1 VRPYPHLTEDSFSI
15 SSSRPLPRHLSDE
28 DLFVRLRALRCRI
41 AQQYA
46 VSEHR
51 VHLADDRSDVWAT
64 SFRFAT
70 AAILYLGLS
79 HVAFAQRAGRTDA
92 RLREPPVAVAQPWP
106 NDSSWRQIGPAAFG
120 GRVDDIEAVASDPRI
135 IFVASAGGGV
145 FRSKNNGTTWEP
157 VFDKFG
163 NTLSIGDIAIA
174 PSDPNV
180 VWVGTGEANNR
191 QSSTLGDGVYKSTDG
206 GTTWR
211 HMGLRETQSIGR
223 IVIDPRNSNVVVVA
237 AVGHL
242 FGPNDERGLYRTKD
256 GGATWQKVLGVDAN
270 TGATDVVMS
279 PDGRTLVAAM
289 YQRRRREFGFAGS
302 GPGSGL
308 WRSTDG
314 GDTWSR
320 VTSGMPAG
328 DLGRIGLDISASNP
342 NTMYA
347 IVEASPPGGGVY
359 RSDDGGATWVRK
371 NSVNQRG
378 NYFSQIRVDPTN
390 PNHLWLLA
398 TALLASN
405 DGGATFSG
413 DSIAPYAHPD
423 HHAMWIDPK
432 QPQHVMLGNDGGVYF
447 SYDNGRSWSYIDN
460 LPISQ
465 FYDISIDDREPYW
478 IYGGAQDNGSW
489 AFPSATYSRGGMTNL
504 DVQNTGFGDGFQS
517 AVDPIDHRFIHAN
530 SQNGRAFLAD
540 MVTREERFI
549 QPVAPAGLDPYRFNW
564 NTAMQQSPND
574 PRALYIGAQKLL
586 RSTDRGTT
594 WREISPDLTKHVG
607 RAALSVG
614 DGFPAGRSLS
624 ANDGVSAYGNITT
637 ISESPSARGTIY
649 VGTDDGNVQMT
660 TDGGN
665 HWTDLT
671 PRFSMPQA
679 RYVSKVYAS
688 RHDARTAFVAFDGH
702 WDDDQK
708 PYFFKTSDGGVTWT
722 SIANDLPNW
731 KPVKT
736 VEEDPR
742 NPNLLFVGTEFGLYW
757 TLDGGRHWSPA
768 TGNVPPVMI
777 DRIIVNPKNNDL
789 ILATHG
795 RGVIILDDIAPLEE
809 SAAHDEVRLLPAR
822 AAAEVQTYRD
832 LPWPGGNAFVAKNSP
847 IGTYF
852 TYVVANDPPTAD
864 SVTIQVLTRD
874 GSVVNQMVGPDRPG
888 TNRVVWDMRY
898 QFKYVPPASDS
909 GFYGPPRAPYVP
921 SGEYTVA
928 LTARGRTTTEKVQ
941 VRNDSRGASTPAGLN
956 ERIRV
961 NERARDISRT
971 YFDVVTTLDTID
983 VILTEA
989 KDLLPSD
996 SAAKSLSTKIT
1007 ALRQRARGNSITS
1020 GIGRVFDLTAAIES
1034 SSMPPTEAQQR
1045 SVTASVVEFTEIAA
1059 KVNDIISNQLPA
1071 LSAKAGRTDAHAIA
1085 RVRPPE

>member
-1 VRPYPHLTEDSFSI
+1 MP
-15 SSSRPLPRHLSDE
+15 PL
-28 DLFVRLRALRCRI
+28 
-41 AQQYA
+41 
-46 VSEHR
+46 
-51 VHLADDRSDVWAT
+51 
-64 SFRFAT
+64 RFAT
-70 AAILYLGLS
+70 AAVLCLAAS
-79 HVAFAQRAGRTDA
+79 RQAAAQRTAPR
-92 RLREPPVAVAQPWP
+92 RQEPAVAIAQPWP
-106 NDSSWRQIGPAAFG
+106 NDSSWRHLGPAAFG

-135 IFVASAGGGV
+135 IFVASAAGGV
-145 FRSKNNGTTWEP
+145 FRSKNNGTTWDA
-157 VFDKFG
+157 VFDKYG

-191 QSSTLGDGVYKSTDG
+191 QSSTWGDGVYKSTDG

-223 IVIDPRNSNVVVVA
+223 IVVDPRNPDLVFVA
-237 AVGHL
+237 VVGHL
-242 FGPNDERGLYRTKD
+242 FGPNEERGLYRTKD
-256 GGATWQKVLGVDAN
+256 GGATWKKVLGVDAN

-279 PDGRTLVAAM
+279 PDGRTLLAAT

-328 DLGRIGLDISASNP
+328 DLGRIGLDMAASDP
-342 NTMYA
+342 NVVYA
-347 IVEASPPGGGVY
+347 IIEASPPGGGVY
-359 RSDDGGATWVRK
+359 RSDDRGATWVRK

-378 NYFSQIRVDPTN
+378 NYFSQVRVDPQN
-390 PNHLWLLA
+390 PNHVWLLA

-413 DSIAPYAHPD
+413 DSIAAYAHPD

-465 FYDISIDDREPYW
+465 FYDIAIDDREPYW

-517 AVDPIDHRFIHAN
+517 AVDPLDRRFIHAN

-549 QPVAPAGLDPYRFNW
+549 QPVAPAGQDPYRFNW

-574 PRALYIGAQKLL
+574 PHALYIGAQKLL

-594 WREISPDLTKHVG
+594 WQEISPDVTKHVS
-607 RAALSVG
+607 RAGLSVG

-637 ISESPSARGTIY
+637 ISESPNARGTIY

-660 TDGGN
+660 TDGGG

-671 PRFSMPQA
+671 SRFGMTPT

-688 RHDARTAFVAFDGH
+688 RHDPRTAYVAFDGH
-702 WDDDQK
+702 WDDDEK
-708 PYFFKTSDGGVTWT
+708 PYLFKTTDGGASWT
-722 SIANDLPNW
+722 SISSDLPSW

-736 VEEDPR
+736 LEEDPR
-742 NPNLLFVGTEFGLYW
+742 NANLLFVGTEFGLYW
-757 TLDGGRHWSPA
+757 TTDGGRHWSAA

-777 DRIIVNPKNNDL
+777 DRIIVNSKSNDL
-789 ILATHG
+789 ILGTHG
-795 RGVIILDDIAPLEE
+795 RGVILLEDIAPLEE
-809 SAAHDEVRLLPAR
+809 SASRDDVRLLPAR
-822 AAAEVQTYRD
+822 SATEVQTYRD

-847 IGTYF
+847 IGTYIS
-852 TYVVANDPPTAD
+852 YVVANDPPSAD
-864 SVTIQVLTRD
+864 TVRIRVIAAD
-874 GSVVNQMVGPDRPG
+874 GGVVNQMVGPDRPG
-888 TNRVVWDMRY
+888 THRVLWDLRY
-898 QFKYVPPASDS
+898 QFKYVPPPSDS

-921 SGEYTVA
+921 AGEYTVA
-928 LTARGRTTTEKVQ
+928 LTARGRTVTQKVQ
-941 VRNDSRGASTPAGLN
+941 VRNDPRGASTPAGLRDRAAIN
-956 ERIRV
+956 L
-961 NERARDISRT
+961 RARDISRT
-971 YFDVVTTLDTID
+971 YYDVVTALNAID
-983 VILTEA
+983 GVLSEA
-989 KDLLPSD
+989 KEQLSSD
-996 SAAKSLSTKIT
+996 SAAKSLSTEIT
-1007 ALRQRARGNSITS
+1007 TLRQRARGNSITS
-1020 GIGRVFDLTAAIES
+1020 GIGRLFDLTAAIES
-1034 SSMPPTEAQQR
+1034 SSMPPTDAQQR
-1045 SVTASVVEFTEIAA
+1045 S
-1059 KVNDIISNQLPA
+1059 
-1071 LSAKAGRTDAHAIA
+1071 LS
-1085 RVRPPE
+1085 

>member
-1 VRPYPHLTEDSFSI
+1 M
-15 SSSRPLPRHLSDE
+15 
-28 DLFVRLRALRCRI
+28 C
-41 AQQYA
+41 
-46 VSEHR
+46 
-51 VHLADDRSDVWAT
+51 AT

-70 AAILYLGLS
+70 AAVLYLALS
-79 HVAFAQRAGRTDA
+79 HAAFAQRAGRTNA
-92 RLREPPVAVAQPWP
+92 PLREPPVAVAQPWP
-106 NDSSWRQIGPAAFG
+106 NDSSWRHIGPAAFG

-135 IFVASAGGGV
+135 IFVASAAGGV
-145 FRSKNNGTTWEP
+145 FRSKNNGTTWEA

-191 QSSTLGDGVYKSTDG
+191 QSSTWGDGAYKSTDG

-223 IVIDPRNSNVVVVA
+223 IVIDPRNPDIVFVA

-256 GGATWQKVLGVDAN
+256 GGTTWTKVLGVDAN

-279 PDGRTLVAAM
+279 SDGRTLLAAT

-320 VTSGMPAG
+320 VTTGMPAG

-342 NTMYA
+342 STMYA

-359 RSDDGGATWVRK
+359 RSDDGGATWTRK
-371 NSVNQRG
+371 SSVNQRG
-378 NYFSQIRVDPTN
+378 NYFSQIRVDPKN
-390 PNHLWLLA
+390 PNHVWLLA

-405 DGGATFSG
+405 DGGTTFSD

-423 HHAMWIDPK
+423 HHAMWIDPRE
-432 QPQHVMLGNDGGVYF
+432 PQHLMLGNDGGVYF
-447 SYDNGRSWSYIDN
+447 SYDNGRSWSYVDN

-465 FYDISIDDREPYW
+465 FYDISIDDRDPYW

-489 AFPSATYSRGGMTNL
+489 AFPSATYSRGGMTNT
-504 DVQNTGFGDGFQS
+504 DVQNIGFGDGFQS
-517 AVDPIDHRFIHAN
+517 AVDPIDRRFIHAN

-549 QPVAPAGLDPYRFNW
+549 QPVAAAGQEPYRFNW

-594 WREISPDLTKHVG
+594 WQEISPDLTKHLG
-607 RAALSVG
+607 RAGLSVG

-637 ISESPSARGTIY
+637 ISESPRARGTIY

-671 PRFSMPQA
+671 PRFAMPQT

-688 RHDARTAFVAFDGH
+688 RHDPRTAYVAFDGH

-708 PYFFKTSDGGVTWT
+708 PYLFKTSNGGATWT
-722 SIANDLPNW
+722 SIATDLPNW
-731 KPVKT
+731 TPVKT
-736 VEEDPR
+736 IEEDPR
-742 NPNLLFVGTEFGLYW
+742 NPNLLFAGTEFGLYW
-757 TLDGGRHWSPA
+757 TLDGGNRWSRA
-768 TGNVPPVMI
+768 SGNVPPVMI
-777 DRIIVNPKNNDL
+777 DRIIVNPKNDDL
-789 ILATHG
+789 ILGTHG

-809 SAAHDEVRLLPAR
+809 PVVRDDVRLSPPR
-822 AAAEVQTYRD
+822 AATEVQTYRD
-832 LPWPGGNAFVAKNSP
+832 LPWPGGNAFVAKNPS
-847 IGTYF
+847 IGTF
-852 TYVVANDPPTAD
+852 ISYVVTNDPSTTD
-864 SVTIQVLTRD
+864 SVKIQVRAGD
-874 GSVVNQMVGPDRPG
+874 GSVVNQMVGPDRAG
-888 TNRVVWDMRY
+888 VHRVVWDMRY
-898 QFKYVPPASDS
+898 QFKYVPPPSDS

-921 SGEYTVA
+921 PGEYTIA
-928 LTARGRTTTEKVQ
+928 LTARGRTTTQKMQ
-941 VRNDSRGASTPAGLN
+941 VRADPRGASTPAGLRDRAAIN
-956 ERIRV
+956 L
-961 NERARDISRT
+961 RARDLSRV
-971 YFDVVTTLDTID
+971 YFDVVTTLDAID
-983 VILTEA
+983 AAVSES
-989 KDLLPSD
+989 KDLLSSD
-996 SAAKSLSTKIT
+996 TAAKSLSTQIT
-1007 ALRQRARGNSITS
+1007 TLRQRARGNSITS

-1034 SSMPPTEAQQR
+1034 SSMPPTDAQQR
-1045 SVTASVVEFTEIAA
+1045 SLAASVAEFTEIVA
-1059 KVNDIISNQLPA
+1059 KVNEIISNQLPA
-1071 LSAKAGRTDAHAIA
+1071 LLAKAGRTSTPAIA
-1085 RVRPPE
+1085 RVQAPN

>member
-1 VRPYPHLTEDSFSI
+1 M
-15 SSSRPLPRHLSDE
+15 SSLRLATTATLC
-28 DLFVRLRALRCRI
+28 FV
-41 AQQYA
+41 
-46 VSEHR
+46 
-51 VHLADDRSDVWAT
+51 LAH
-64 SFRFAT
+64 
-70 AAILYLGLS
+70 AAS
-79 HVAFAQRAGRTDA
+79 AQRSGRTNA
-92 RLREPPVAVAQPWP
+92 RLQEPAVAVAQPWP
-106 NDSSWRQIGPAAFG
+106 NDSSWRHIGPAAFG

-135 IFVASAGGGV
+135 IFVASAAGGV
-145 FRSKNNGTTWEP
+145 FRTKNNGTTWEP

-163 NTLSIGDIAIA
+163 TTLSIGDIAIA

-191 QSSTLGDGVYKSTDG
+191 QSSTWGDGVYRSTDG

-223 IVIDPRNSNVVVVA
+223 IVVDPRNPDVVFVA

-242 FGPNDERGLYRTKD
+242 FGPNEERGLYRTKD
-256 GGATWQKVLGVDAN
+256 GGATWKKVLGVDAN

-279 PDGRTLVAAM
+279 PDGRTLLAAM

-320 VTSGMPAG
+320 VTNGMPAG

-342 NTMYA
+342 NIIYA
-347 IVEASPPGGGVY
+347 IIEASPPGGGVY
-359 RSDDGGATWVRK
+359 RSEDGGATWARK
-371 NSVNQRG
+371 NPVNQRG
-378 NYFSQIRVDPTN
+378 NYFSQIRVDPKN
-390 PNHLWLLA
+390 PNHVWLLA
-398 TALLASN
+398 TALVASK
-405 DGGATFSG
+405 DGGVTFSA

-423 HHAMWIDPK
+423 HHAMWIDPQ

-447 SYDNGRSWSYIDN
+447 SYDDGRSWSYIDN

-465 FYDISIDDREPYW
+465 FYDISIDDRDPYW

-549 QPVAPAGLDPYRFNW
+549 QPVAPAGREAYRFNW

-594 WREISPDLTKHVG
+594 WQEISPDLTKHLG
-607 RAALSVG
+607 RAGLSIG
-614 DGFPAGRSLS
+614 DGFPVGRSLS
-624 ANDGVSAYGNITT
+624 GNDGVSAYGNITT
-637 ISESPSARGTIY
+637 ISESPRASGTIY
-649 VGTDDGNVQMT
+649 IGTDDGNVQMT

-671 PRFSMPQA
+671 SRFAMSQT

-688 RHDARTAFVAFDGH
+688 RHDPRTAYVAFDGH

-708 PYFFKTSDGGVTWT
+708 PYLFKTSDGGATWI
-722 SIANDLPNW
+722 SIVSDLPNW
-731 KPVKT
+731 KPIKT
-736 VEEDPR
+736 IEEDPR
-742 NPNLLFVGTEFGLYW
+742 NPNVLFAGTEFGLYW
-757 TLDGGRHWSPA
+757 TTDGGRHWSPA
-768 TGNVPPVMI
+768 SGNMPPVMI

-789 ILATHG
+789 ILGTHG

-809 SAAHDEVRLLPAR
+809 AAERDDVRLLPLR
-822 AAAEVQTYRD
+822 AATEVQTYRD

-847 IGTYF
+847 IGTYIS
-852 TYVVANDPPTAD
+852 YSVVNDPPAAD
-864 SVTIQVLTRD
+864 SVKIRVLARD
-874 GSVVNQMVGPDRPG
+874 GSVVDEMVGPDRPG
-888 TNRVVWDMRY
+888 THRVVWDMRY
-898 QFKYVPPASDS
+898 QFKYVPPPSDS
-909 GFYGPPRAPYVP
+909 GFYGPPRAPYAP
-921 SGEYTVA
+921 PGEYTVA
-928 LTARGRTTTEKVQ
+928 LTARGGTRTQKVQ
-941 VRNDSRGASTPAGLN
+941 VRSDPRGASTPAGLR
-956 ERIRV
+956 ERAAV

-971 YFDVVTTLDTID
+971 YFDVVTTLDAID
-983 VILTEA
+983 AILSAA
-989 KDLLPSD
+989 KDPLSSD
-996 SAAKSLSTKIT
+996 TAAKSLSSQIT
-1007 ALRQRARGNSITS
+1007 TLRQRARGNSITS

-1034 SSMPPTEAQQR
+1034 SSMPPTDAQQR
-1045 SVTASVVEFTEIAA
+1045 SLVASVAEFTEIVS
-1059 KVNDIISNQLPA
+1059 KVNEVISNQLPA
-1071 LSAKAGRTDAHAIA
+1071 LLAKAGRTDAPALA
-1085 RVRPPE
+1085 RVQPPN